1 MWQQIGSKSN
11 RETSFY
17 QGEFRYGLAH
27 GWGEKKSPSGTYR
40 GQYEKDKRHGF
51 GERALRFEMFPQ
63 NAFLLHISIIVVV
76 SGEWVFP
83 DGSVSVSFW
92 HFDSVVNPAFMPL
105 HMRRELEEAIHK
117 AQVSAVAAGCQHH
130 FEVGHDEVSEWCRLR
145 QCRVT
150 EAKRKCAVELA
161 LTTNKVRSARSAGG
175 FALNCLVQ
183 YFAGDVGFST
193 LPLGTPFH
201 EKKSLEDLKRIDRDK
216 SDLDLNHL
224 EKYLGEEEFEEAFGI
239 SAFAF
244 RLLKPQDQ
252 KSLVGHVLDF
262 CFAMHGHY
270 VEALLN

>member
-27 GWGEKKSPSGTYR
+27 GWGEKKSTSGTYR

-51 GERALRFEMFPQ
+51 GELALRFEMIPQ
-63 NAFLLHISIIVVV
+63 NAFFIIVVV
-76 SGEWVFP
+76 SGEWIFP

-92 HFDSVVNPAFMPL
+92 HFDSIVNPAFMPL
-105 HMRRELEEAIHK
+105 HMRHEMEEAIHK

-161 LTTNKVRSARSAGG
+161 LTTSKVRTSRFIGG
-175 FALNCLVQ
+175 FTLNCLMQ
-183 YFAGDVGFST
+183 YFAGDVDFSR

-201 EKKSLEDLKRIDRDK
+201 EKKSLVDLKRIDRDK

-224 EKYLGEEEFEEAFGI
+224 EKYLSEEEFEEAFGI
-239 SAFAF
+239 SSFAF

-262 CFAMHGHY
+262 F
-270 VEALLN
+270 